1 VKRLFSPKKE
11 GRVFGPLSVDIKHP
25 GPLNTAEFDCH
36 ACPSTNTLL
45 DERCRICVF
54 DRLGVE
60 GDINQVALR
69 RTHLRI
75 YCSRN
80 VSKLAKTFS
89 SLKQLTFDRTL
100 YSKSD
105 TKECKKCVDER
116 MHELIDET
124 WNKLLANPHDL
135 KPLDDLAQKQ
145 RKLKGKC
152 AECTREYFLK
162 LLESIKDGMK
172 SATAALRLK
181 PKNYDEAF
189 VARVKPFFVEGVW
202 HPPPDRARLIDSYD
216 LSDGRGKIKIYEQP
230 NRPVPFYELD
240 LPEFKLPAEQLELL
254 DEAFRMEIEEAPGQ
268 AKFAYSARMFGF
280 AEDWY
285 NTLLHMLK
293 ERQGAAISSSELR
306 KLSNTIASWLTY
318 RILEPLSHDDQIT
331 DIYVPA
337 PPEIQPISIE
347 HERWGKCETG
357 IYWETPAL
365 LGLGET
371 LASRLGVAFDEVRPQ
386 LDAEIPELGM
396 RLFLSR
402 YPAIWAQS
410 VEISIRKRK
419 SKPWTQLLFLD
430 RGTLTPLAS
439 SLLSNVLRVG
449 SSAFV
454 IGEIGT
460 AKTSQVETYI
470 PEIGPGQKIVCYQDT
485 EELHIEDFVA
495 HGYKLANVRVAD
507 PQQLE
512 RQVNAFLRGGASYW
526 LITEV
531 RAAEAVKA
539 ALGAAA
545 RQGSQPVIASFHA
558 RSKREMFDLI
568 AHIMGLHETAFKY
581 IDFIVSTARFSTH
594 QGTIRRITEIAEV
607 LKDWEGKP
615 EYVELFVD
623 DRKRDILVPKNFLK
637 GDRRL
642 LSKINFY
649 DLSKLDVVAASKKLN
664 FLPPS
669 KGGSRA
675 IPAACQRL
683 AIDERDFLTAI
694 LAEARMKSDIMMLAK
709 RRKNA
714 SYLELPFISKAY
726 DAYFSIVKQ
735 NALDYKKV
743 MRGWQAWLKAL

>member
-1 VKRLFSPKKE
+1 
-11 GRVFGPLSVDIKHP
+11 
-25 GPLNTAEFDCH
+25 
-36 ACPSTNTLL
+36 
-45 DERCRICVF
+45 
-54 DRLGVE
+54 
-60 GDINQVALR
+60 
-69 RTHLRI
+69 
-75 YCSRN
+75 
-80 VSKLAKTFS
+80 
-89 SLKQLTFDRTL
+89 
-100 YSKSD
+100 
-105 TKECKKCVDER
+105 